1 MGTHVIA
8 RTPDFIALNNK
19 LVAEYFLIFRIND
32 SYSINEISKF
42 KNKHQLLF
50 QKVEDKSQQLN
61 LMFVDSVFVNIL
73 ADLALEVLLKNI
85 SSIQEYIL
93 SKEKIKLVEDLNE
106 VNYFRYKFSDF
117 IHLVLFGDISSAKQ
131 FNHELFTDRVFC
143 LKNISGE
150 LEYFSIYEQKELQAK
165 LLNESKVEIDY
176 NVSSISNQ
184 GVKLCLRFIF

>member
-106 VNYFRYKFSDF
+106 VNYYRYKFSDF

-131 FNHELFTDRVFC
+131 FKYELFTDRVFC

-184 GVKLCLRFIF
+184 EVKLCLRFIF

>member
-1 MGTHVIA
+1 MGTHIIA

-131 FNHELFTDRVFC
+131 FKHELFIDRVFC

-150 LEYFSIYEQKELQAK
+150 LEFFSIYEQKELQAK

-184 GVKLCLRFIF
+184 EVKLCLRFIF

>member
-131 FNHELFTDRVFC
+131 FKHELFTDRVFC

-184 GVKLCLRFIF
+184 EVKLCLRFIF

>member
-131 FNHELFTDRVFC
+131 FKHELFIDRVFC

-150 LEYFSIYEQKELQAK
+150 LEFFSIYEQKELQAK

-184 GVKLCLRFIF
+184 EVKLCLRFIF